1 MTEKEKKAEAK
12 KLAAT
17 KKAQQEALAAGS
29 KATADIAT
37 TQLDRAPVNNTP
49 SANLEK
55 RFENQSA
62 PFAAP
67 KNRQEIVAN
76 LATTQGNNKQRGL
89 DKQSFA
95 DDLTNSGFSLSTASE
110 EDKENLYARGAS
122 LGVSRE
128 KLDNF
133 LSSDR
138 TQSGGTQ
145 GGATQGG
152 YAVTKSDP
160 VMQGDVLGA
169 PNRGR
174 GGTNTYGSSGVQ
186 GASGLG
192 GARGLSDEDRT
203 MNAMH
208 YKDPN
213 KRSNDA
219 ARRDMMNNMSP
230 NDIVPLNS
238 PSRLA
243 PSQFGTRGVSQVRG
257 ETNGPGGASG
267 LTSGSE
273 RNMLFSQQARNNAK
287 ANKKQSRAY
296 NLAYRQMLRQGDRVG
311 ALGILNDAT
320 DKGVSFGGVRQAG
333 AFEQQAQDDL
343 YRGSAGRREKDEK
356 KRSRFF

>member
-1 MTEKEKKAEAK
+1 MTEKEKNAEAK

-17 KKAQQEALAAGS
+17 KKAQQKALAAGS
-29 KATADIAT
+29 KASADIAT

-67 KNRQEIVAN
+67 KNRQEITAN

-122 LGVSRE
+122 LGVGRE

-174 GGTNTYGSSGVQ
+174 GGTNTYGSTGLQ

-192 GARGLSDEDRT
+192 GARGLSDDNT
-203 MNAMH
+203 QQ
-208 YKDPN
+208 P
-213 KRSNDA
+213 S
-219 ARRDMMNNMSP
+219 SP
-230 NDIVPLNS
+230 
-238 PSRLA
+238 
-243 PSQFGTRGVSQVRG
+243 FGTRGVSQVRG

-267 LTSGSE
+267 LTTGSE